1 MLPFVTHM
9 GDTALLAPVAGVF
22 AILLW
27 RADVQ
32 VAQAWCLS
40 LVLAVV
46 VTLGAKLLFL
56 ACAPEFGAGHLRSPS
71 GHASLSLT
79 VLGNLGI
86 VLGHGRRRTTK
97 IVVVLLLSSIA
108 AGVAVSRVMLGLH
121 SWAEVLAGGAI
132 GVLCVA
138 LFYAALLIHRPK
150 RFLSDWHVAGLA
162 AGLIAIILGGFAI
175 RQIHPGGRPIV
186 SAENAIDTISNRL
199 RRGMAKCSRRSAEP
213 LKSERPRT
221 VPSALRR

>member
-9 GDTALLAPVAGVF
+9 GDTVLLAPVAGLF

-27 RADVQ
+27 RADVR

-46 VTLGAKLLFL
+46 LTFGAKLTFFT
-56 ACAPEFGAGHLRSPS
+56 CAPDFGPGHLRSPS

-86 VLGHGRRRTTK
+86 VLGHGRRQTAK
-97 IVVVLLLSSIA
+97 IVVFLLLSSIA

-132 GVLCVA
+132 GILCVA
-138 LFYAALLIHRPK
+138 LFYAALTTLRPK
-150 RFLSDWHVAGLA
+150 RFLSEWHVAGLA
-162 AGLIAIILGGFAI
+162 AGLLAIVLGGFAI
-175 RQIHPGGRPIV
+175 RQMHPGGRPIV
-186 SAENAIDTISNRL
+186 SAESTIDAFANRL
-199 RRGMAKCSRRSAEP
+199 RGGTATCLDGSAATP
-213 LKSERPRT
+213 
-221 VPSALRR
+221 